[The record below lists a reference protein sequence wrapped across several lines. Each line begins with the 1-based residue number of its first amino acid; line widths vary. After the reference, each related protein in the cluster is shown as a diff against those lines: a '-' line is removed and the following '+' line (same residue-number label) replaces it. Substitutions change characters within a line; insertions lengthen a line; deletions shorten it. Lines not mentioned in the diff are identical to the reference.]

1 MSAAADWPKDDAERI
16 RRALATDGGHLG
28 IGRGNYTLYYAR
40 GARLSG
46 YDVERMKADCIA
58 AGLPVIDSRQLDFG
72 LAITLACRS
81 PLIAVGEPPDPE
93 SSRSDPP
100 EGQAA
105 KRPEWHAL
113 AHAPLQHVAGLY
125 RAAGAEV
132 VNLPAG

>member
-28 IGRGNYTLYYAR
+28 IGRGAYTLYYAR

-46 YDVERMKADCIA
+46 YDVERMKADCVA
-58 AGLPVIDSRQLDFG
+58 AGLPVIDSRELDFG
-72 LAITLACRS
+72 LAVTLACRS
-81 PLIAVGEPPDPE
+81 PLIAVGEPSDPE
-93 SSRSDPP
+93 P
-100 EGQAA
+100 
-105 KRPEWHAL
+105 WHAL
-113 AHAPLQHVAGLY
+113 ANAPLRHVADLY